1 VSSAA
6 RRARHLTQDEH
17 KEHMMSAAAAAVA
30 GYEQLTGDYV
40 LDPAHTRLGFVAR
53 HAMIT
58 RVRGQFTRFD
68 GHLTID
74 GREPANSRAEVT
86 IETASVESRE
96 PSRDA
101 HLRSSDFF
109 DVEAYPQMTFVT
121 TAIEQLDQDT
131 FRVTGDLTIKS
142 MTRPITFDLT
152 YTGAAID
159 DEGDFRIGF
168 EGATTIARKDW
179 GLTWNFALEAGG
191 VLVSEKVTIE
201 LDVAAVRAG

>member
-1 VSSAA
+1 MS
-6 RRARHLTQDEH
+6 TQ
-17 KEHMMSAAAAAVA
+17 SIPAVTV
-30 GYEQLTGDYV
+30 GHEQLTGEYV

-68 GHLTID
+68 GRLTID
-74 GREPANSRAEVT
+74 GREPANSRAQVT
-86 IETASVESRE
+86 IETASLESRE

-101 HLRSSDFF
+101 HLRSGDFF
-109 DVEAYPQMTFVT
+109 DVEAYPHMTFAT
-121 TAIEQLDQDT
+121 TAIEQIDDET

-142 MTRPITFDLT
+142 TTRPIAFDLT

-168 EGATTIARKDW
+168 EGSTTIARKDW

-201 LDVAAVRAG
+201 LDVAAVRAD

>member
-1 VSSAA
+1 MSTVALSATVA
-6 RRARHLTQDEH
+6 
-17 KEHMMSAAAAAVA
+17 A

-58 RVRGQFTRFD
+58 KVRGQFTRFD
-68 GHLTID
+68 GRLTID
-74 GREPANSRAEVT
+74 GRDPTNSHAEVT
-86 IETASVESRE
+86 IDAASVESRE

-101 HLRSSDFF
+101 HLRSADFF
-109 DVEAYPQMTFVT
+109 DVEAYPHLTFVT
-121 TAIEQLDQDT
+121 TAIDQLDEDT
-131 FRVTGDLTIKS
+131 YRVTGDLTIRS
-142 MTRPITFDLT
+142 TTRPITFDLT

-168 EGATTIARKDW
+168 EGSTTISRKDW

-201 LDVAAVRAG
+201 LDVAAVRA